1 MNMKLITIAA
11 LSITTLGLASS
22 AQAQQAPA
30 RYRSYTSAPNRPIQI
45 GPSVSFGGNSTV
57 FGIDSRF
64 PISQDFSLRP
74 SVRFPSG
81 GVAFGAAATYDF
93 NLSRNGDQQ
102 LEPYVGAGF
111 NVNTGDNTNN
121 GANISGY
128 AIGGVDYSLTDQ
140 FALKG
145 SVTFP
150 FKSEYATN
158 FTVGIGYQY

>member
-1 MNMKLITIAA
+1 MNIKIIAIAA
-11 LSITTLGLASS
+11 LSITVLGLASS
-22 AQAQQAPA
+22 AQAQPAPE
-30 RYRSYTSAPNRPIQI
+30 RYRRYTTAQSRPIQI

-74 SVRFPSG
+74 SVRFPTG

-93 NLSRNGDQQ
+93 NLARNGDRQI
-102 LEPYVGAGF
+102 EPYVGAGF
-111 NVNTGDNTNN
+111 NINTGDNTNN

-150 FKSEYATN
+150 FQSEYATN

>member
-1 MNMKLITIAA
+1 MKMKLITIAA
-11 LSITTLGLASS
+11 LSITALSLASS
-22 AQAQQAPA
+22 AEAQPAPEPY
-30 RYRSYTSAPNRPIQI
+30 RYAQYRPIQI

-64 PISQDFSLRP
+64 PISQEFSLRP
-74 SVRFPSG
+74 SIRFPTG

-93 NLSRNGDQQ
+93 NLARSGDRQ

>member
-1 MNMKLITIAA
+1 MKMKLITIAA
-11 LSITTLGLASS
+11 LSITALSLASS
-22 AQAQQAPA
+22 AEAQPAPE
-30 RYRSYTSAPNRPIQI
+30 RYRQYAQYRPIQI

-64 PISQDFSLRP
+64 PISQEFSLRP

-93 NLSRNGDQQ
+93 NLARGGDRQ
-102 LEPYVGAGF
+102 LEPYAGVGF
-111 NVNTGDNTNN
+111 NVNTGDNNNN

>member
-1 MNMKLITIAA
+1 MNMKLIAIAA
-11 LSITTLGLASS
+11 LSITTLTLASS
-22 AQAQQAPA
+22 AQAQPAPE
-30 RYRSYTSAPNRPIQI
+30 RYRQYTSAQSRPIQI

-64 PISQDFSLRP
+64 PISQEFSLRP
-74 SVRFPSG
+74 SVRFPTG

-93 NLSRNGDQQ
+93 NLARNGDRQ

-145 SVTFP
+145 SVAFP
-150 FKSEYATN
+150 FKPEYATN
-158 FTVGIGYQY
+158 FTVSLGYQY

>member
-1 MNMKLITIAA
+1 MNIKIIAITA
-11 LSITTLGLASS
+11 LSITTLSLATP
-22 AQAQQAPA
+22 AQAQPPPE
-30 RYRSYTSAPNRPIQI
+30 RYRNTSGQNRPIQI

-64 PISQDFSLRP
+64 PISQEFSIRP
-74 SVRFPSG
+74 SVRFPTG

-93 NLSRNGDQQ
+93 NLSRNGDRQV
-102 LEPYVGAGF
+102 EPYIGAGF

-128 AIGGVDYSLTDQ
+128 AIGGADYSLSDQ
-140 FALKG
+140 LVLKG
-145 SVTFP
+145 SATFP

-158 FTVGIGYQY
+158 FTIGIGYQY

>member
-1 MNMKLITIAA
+1 MNIKLITIAA
-11 LSITTLGLASS
+11 LSITTLSLASS
-22 AQAQQAPA
+22 AQAQQAPE
-30 RYRSYTSAPNRPIQI
+30 RYPSYIPAQRPIQI

-64 PISQDFSLRP
+64 PISQEFSLRP
-74 SVRFPSG
+74 SIRFPSG

-93 NLSRNGDQQ
+93 NLTGNGNRQV
-102 LEPYVGAGF
+102 EPYVGAGF
-111 NVNTGDNTNN
+111 NVNTGDNANN

-128 AIGGVDYSLTDQ
+128 AIGGVDYSLSDQ

-145 SVTFP
+145 SITLP

-158 FTVGIGYQY
+158 VTIGIGYQY

>member
-1 MNMKLITIAA
+1 MNIKLITIAA

-64 PISQDFSLRP
+64 PISQEFSLRP
-74 SVRFPSG
+74 SVRFPTG

-93 NLSRNGDQQ
+93 NLARSSDRQ

-150 FKSEYATN
+150 FKPEYATN
-158 FTVGIGYQY
+158 FTVGLGYQY

>member
-1 MNMKLITIAA
+1 MKMKLIAITA
-11 LSITTLGLASS
+11 LSLTVLSLASS
-22 AQAQQAPA
+22 AQAQQASER
-30 RYRSYTSAPNRPIQI
+30 RYTITQFRPIQI

-64 PISQDFSLRP
+64 PIAQEFSLRP
-74 SVRFPSG
+74 SIRFPTG
-81 GVAFGAAATYDF
+81 GVAFGASATYDF
-93 NLSRNGDQQ
+93 NLARGGGRQ
-102 LEPYVGAGF
+102 LEPYIGAGF

-121 GANISGY
+121 GANINGY

-140 FALKG
+140 IALKG